1 MKLSEISVRR
11 PVLASMM
18 SATLI
23 LFGAIAFMRLSVRE
37 FPDIDPPIISVSVT
51 LPGANPRVVESSITD
66 ILEEELAT
74 IEGIRTLTSSSQEQV
89 ANIVLEFQLTRD
101 LEAAA
106 NDVRD
111 KVARVRGRLPDQ
123 ILEPVVAK
131 QDSDAQPFIWM
142 AMTGDNYTLGQ
153 LSDFADR
160 LVKTRLQS
168 LPGVGSAM
176 VFGERRY
183 AMRVWLRSADMAA
196 RGLTVQDIEA
206 AIRTRNVEVPA
217 GRIESERRE
226 FTVRSLGELRTPE
239 EFEDLVVSSRDGQ
252 LVRLGDVAR
261 VELGSQNYRTVT
273 RHNGKTSIGIGIVRQ
288 SKANLVQVS
297 DAVEAELDPIRAS
310 LPPGVELVKAFDG
323 ADFVRASIREAMETL
338 GLAAVLVVL
347 IIFFFLRNLRGTVIP
362 GMAIPT
368 SIIAGFGLMYAFG
381 FTINNLTLLAMILAI
396 GIVVDDAIIVL
407 ENAFRH
413 QEEMGKDPTTAAI
426 DGTREIAFA
435 VIATTVSLVAVFSPL
450 AFLQGTTGR
459 LFNEFGIT
467 MAGAVIVSSFVA
479 LSLTPML
486 CSKILRLQPK
496 HGRLYNA
503 LERGFQGLA
512 SGYARALRFAIRRR
526 GVVVVGALVAVALA
540 VVTFMQLEREFVPS
554 EDRDFFMVFTVGP
567 EGSTLEYTDQYQ
579 REMEAILARTP
590 EVQDYFSVVGFGE
603 SGPGSVSS
611 GIAFIRLRDLVD
623 RDRGVDEILAEVRP
637 QMFMIPG
644 VFAFAAN
651 PPAIGG
657 GFSSGSVG
665 FVVRHPNFDSL
676 TVAMER
682 LTGRARGIR
691 GLINVDTDLRVNKPE
706 LTVEFDRNRAEDL
719 GVAVGDVAGTLQ
731 TMLGERRVSTF
742 TRDNKQYDV
751 VVRLEAEERA
761 TPADMRDIQVRGRDG
776 ELVQLAAVATV
787 EEGIGPRQLNHYDR
801 VRAFTLSA
809 GVVPGFALGE
819 ALDSLYAAADQVL
832 PTGSDIALSGESREL
847 AESGN
852 ALYFAFLLAIVVVFM
867 VLAAQFE
874 SLVHPLTVLLAVPLA
889 VTGALVTLL
898 LAGSTLNLYSQIG
911 MILLVGIVTKNS
923 ILLVEYANQLRESGK
938 EIVDA
943 MISAGRIRLR
953 PILMTAVATIVGAM
967 PIALGLGSGSASRR
981 PLGYAIVGGLAFS
994 TLLTLFLVPV
1004 VWIGFERLRERRA
1017 RRRRERAPRPDLVP
1031 AGAAAGGGAVS
1042 LQETLPEPTHPPGF
1056 GSVPE
1061 KDGPPS

>member
-1 MKLSEISVRR
+1 VKLSEISVRR

-18 SATLI
+18 SASLI
-23 LFGAIAFMRLSVRE
+23 LFGAIAFQRLSVRE
-37 FPDIDPPIISVSVT
+37 FPDIDPPIISVSVS

-74 IEGIRTLTSSSQEQV
+74 IEGIRTLTSSSAEQIS
-89 ANIVLEFQLTRD
+89 NIVLEFHLSRD

-131 QDSDAQPFIWM
+131 RDSDAQPFIWM
-142 AMTGDNYTLGQ
+142 ALTGGNYTLRQ
-153 LSDFADR
+153 LSDIADR

-168 LPGVGSAM
+168 LPGVGSAL
-176 VFGERRY
+176 VFGERRF
-183 AMRVWLRSADMAA
+183 AMRVWLKSAELAA

-206 AIRTRNVEVPA
+206 AIRSRNVEVPA

-226 FTVRSLGELRTPE
+226 FTVRSLGELKTPE
-239 EFEDLVVSSRDGQ
+239 EFENLVVSSVGGQ

-261 VELGSQNYRTVT
+261 IELGAQNYRSVL
-273 RHNGKTSIGIGIVRQ
+273 RHNGETSIGVGIVRQ
-288 SKANLVQVS
+288 SKSNLIEVS
-297 DAVEAELDPIRAS
+297 DAVEAELEAVRAS
-310 LPPGVELVKAFDG
+310 LPPGVALVKAFDG
-323 ADFVRASIREAMETL
+323 ADFVRATIREAMETL
-338 GLAAVLVVL
+338 VLAAVLVVL
-347 IIFFFLRNLRGTVIP
+347 IIFVFLRNLRGTLIP
-362 GMAIPT
+362 GLAIPT
-368 SIIAGFGLMYAFG
+368 SIVAAFGLMYAFG

-413 QEEMGKDPTTAAI
+413 QEEFGKDPTQAAI
-426 DGTREIAFA
+426 DGTKEIAFA
-435 VIATTVSLVAVFSPL
+435 VIATTVALVAVFSPL

-486 CSKILRLQPK
+486 CSKILRVQPR
-496 HGRLYNA
+496 HGRLYNV

-512 SGYARALRFAIRRR
+512 NGYARSLGLALRHRLLVFL
-526 GVVVVGALVAVALA
+526 GAAAAVALA
-540 VVTFMQLEREFVPS
+540 AFTFTQLQREFVPS
-554 EDRDFFMVFTVGP
+554 EDRDFFMVFTVAP

-590 EVQDYFSVVGFGE
+590 EVEDYFSVVGFGE
-603 SGPGSVSS
+603 SGPSGNVAS
-611 GIAFIRLRDLVD
+611 GIAFVSLRDLAD
-623 RDRGVDEILAEVRP
+623 RERGIDEILSEIRP

-657 GFSSGSVG
+657 GFTSGSVG

-676 TVAMER
+676 TVAMSR
-682 LTGRARGIR
+682 LTGRARQIP

-706 LTVEFDRNRAEDL
+706 LTVNFDRNRAEDL
-719 GVAVGDVAGTLQ
+719 GVAVGDVASTLQ

-761 TPADMRDIQVRGRDG
+761 TPSDMRDIYVRGRDG
-776 ELVQLAAVATV
+776 ALLQLSAVASV
-787 EEGIGPRQLNHYDR
+787 EEGVGPRQLNHYNR
-801 VRAFTLSA
+801 VRSFTLSA
-809 GVVPGFALGE
+809 GLQPGFALGE
-819 ALDSLYAAADQVL
+819 ALDSLYAAADEVL

-847 AESGN
+847 LESGN
-852 ALYFAFLLAIVVVFM
+852 ALYFAFALSILVVFM

-874 SLVHPLTVLLAVPLA
+874 SLIHPFTVLLAVPLA

-911 MILLVGIVTKNS
+911 MILLVGLVTKNS
-923 ILLVEYANQLRESGK
+923 ILLVEYANQLRESGR
-938 EIVDA
+938 EVIDA
-943 MISAGRIRLR
+943 MITAGRIRLR

-981 PLGYAIVGGLAFS
+981 PLGYAIVGGLTFS

-1004 VWIGFERLRERRA
+1004 VWITFEQLRERRA
-1017 RRRRERAPRPDLVP
+1017 QRRRASESVGEFVP
-1031 AGAAAGGGAVS
+1031 ATASAA
-1042 LQETLPEPTHPPGF
+1042 
-1056 GSVPE
+1056 
-1061 KDGPPS
+1061 DGVAS